1 VPKQSQKRN
10 YLTNKQRMN
19 YKMTL
24 RIIKMGVRERGPEKE
39 RALLGEREQAGA
51 MCALPD
57 QYKYINTPY
66 I

>member
-24 RIIKMGVRERGPEKE
+24 RIIKMGVSERGPEKE
-39 RALLGEREQAGA
+39 RALLGEREHAEA
-51 MCALPD
+51 MCAFVCGSAL
-57 QYKYINTPY
+57 TFF
-66 I
+66 